1 MCSSDPKQTTPNSTT
16 KTSTT
21 NTIPSSSATRFQA
34 VKCSRALSTSTPSRS
49 KIAARN
55 VMSPR
60 ALARGLGWCHVLA
73 RDPDVAPA
81 YTADRDA
88 RVPPGHGDV
97 DRRTAEHDGETI
109 VRHPGNLDR
118 VAAERFALDAHAGEH
133 H

>member
-60 ALARGLGWCHVLA
+60 ARARRLGRCHVLA
-73 RDPDVAPA
+73 RDPDVDPA
-81 YTADRDA
+81 FTADRDA

-97 DRRTAEHDGETI
+97 DRRTAEDDGETI
-109 VRHPGNLDR
+109 VGHPEKHDQN
-118 VAAERFALDAHAGEH
+118 ETQRFA
-133 H
+133 